1 MKNYNTK
8 KVGMWIL
15 AIITVAIICTVT
27 ICVYSNIEHSRVED
41 KLQAIVLSDTV
52 SVEFDNQE
60 HTFKAKD
67 FVKENNYDEKY
78 GEYVLQFSAQQ
89 EEYKITADTVKNE
102 NVKLT
107 SYFENY
113 PKITKEHIVNVS
125 VVDTTAPEFTEKVD
139 TITIDKGENLD
150 VTSKFKAT
158 DLSGDV
164 NITVDGTVDV
174 NTVGEQTVNV
184 FATDKNG
191 NVAQTEVKIVVNE
204 PEQKQE
210 EKVTETTSSIAST
223 NKSSS
228 KKNSTVSKTP
238 QSTKPSEKKNNSSET
253 KSSTEKKKKEHSS
266 STSSSN
272 SSSKDN
278 STTKTTTCTNNSNH
292 SMPTGDIGKWF
303 SSKNDLKNY
312 VEAIMDEW
320 EDKYENGQISWKE
333 KCNNCPQGWECWN
346 CAYCGKWTGNFKY
359 DR

>member
-41 KLQAIVLSDTV
+41 KLQAIVLSDAIN
-52 SVEFDNQE
+52 VELDNQE

-78 GEYVLQFSAQQ
+78 GEYVLQFSTQQ
-89 EEYKITADTVKNE
+89 EEYKITADTVKND

-113 PKITKEHIVNVS
+113 PQITKEYIVNVS

-139 TITIDKGENLD
+139 TITIDKSEHLD

-164 NITVDGTVDV
+164 NITVDGTVDA
-174 NTVGEQTVNV
+174 NTVGEQTVNI

-223 NKSSS
+223 NKYSS
-228 KKNSTVSKTP
+228 KKNSTVSKST
-238 QSTKPSEKKNNSSET
+238 QSTKPSEKKNNSNNT
-253 KSSTEKKKKEHSS
+253 KSSTENKKKEHSS
-266 STSSSN
+266 STSSN
-272 SSSKDN
+272 SSSSKNN
-278 STTKTTTCTNNSNH
+278 STTTKKTTCTNNSNH
-292 SMPTGDIGKWF
+292 SMPTGNSGKWF
-303 SSKNDLKNY
+303 NNRNECKEYMSQICDMWSQRKANGEITYEEY
-312 VEAIMDEW
+312 V
-320 EDKYENGQISWKE
+320 K
-333 KCNNCPQGWECWN
+333 KCPYGYECWS
-346 CAYCGKWTGNFKY
+346 CSYCGKWTVNFYY
-359 DR
+359 D

>member
-41 KLQAIVLSDTV
+41 KLQAIVLSDAIN
-52 SVEFDNQE
+52 VELDNQE
-60 HTFKAKD
+60 HTFKVKD

-78 GEYVLQFSAQQ
+78 GEYVLQFSTQQ
-89 EEYKITADTVKNE
+89 EEYKITADTVKND

-113 PKITKEHIVNVS
+113 PQITKEYIVNVS

-139 TITIDKGENLD
+139 TITIDKGEHLD

-164 NITVDGTVDV
+164 NITVDGTVDA

-191 NVAQTEVKIVVNE
+191 NVVQTEVKVVVNE

-210 EKVTETTSSIAST
+210 EKVAETSSSVAST

-228 KKNSTVSKTP
+228 KKNSTVSKST
-238 QSTKPSEKKNNSSET
+238 QSTSKNSKSATNNSGS
-253 KSSTEKKKKEHSS
+253 KSSSKSNS
-266 STSSSN
+266 STSN
-272 SSSKDN
+272 SSSSKEN
-278 STTKTTTCTNNSNH
+278 PTITKKTTCTNNHNH
-292 SMPTGDIGKWF
+292 SMPCGNMGRWF
-303 SSKNDLKNY
+303 NSRSELVSYYSDVCKMWGEKSDNNEITY
-312 VEAIMDEW
+312 DELV
-320 EDKYENGQISWKE
+320 K
-333 KCNNCPQGWECWN
+333 NCPFGYECWN

-359 DR
+359 HKE